1 MITTRTSFLAAAD
14 FKSAFHSAQVVI
26 SGGLGFIGSALAAR
40 LVSLGS
46 EVLIVDNLMPNYGG
60 NYFNIA
66 PIHDRVR
73 VEIVDVRDVPKLT
86 ALLSGCDY
94 LFNLAGQTSHLDS
107 MTDPLTDLEINCR
120 AQLTLLEACR
130 AIAPG
135 VIVVFASTRQV
146 YGKPDYLPVD
156 EKHALRPVDVN
167 GVNKIA
173 GEHYHILYHNVYGIQ
188 TTVLRLTNTFGP
200 RMRIKDARQTFV
212 GIWLRRLL
220 EGQPFEVWGGEQR
233 RDFTYVD
240 DAVEAFLLAAATPET
255 RGRVFNIGGDQVF
268 TLKELA
274 DLLVSVN
281 GGGDFAMHN
290 FPPERKRI
298 DIGDYIADDKLF
310 RDVTGWRP
318 IIPIREG
325 LARSVDYF
333 RMHLAHY
340 V

>member
-1 MITTRTSFLAAAD
+1 MIT
-14 FKSAFHSAQVVI
+14 
-26 SGGLGFIGSALAAR
+26 GGLGFIGSALAAR

-46 EVLIVDNLMPNYGG
+46 EVLVVDNLMPNYGG

-66 PIHDRVR
+66 QIHDRVR

-86 ALLSGCDY
+86 ALIPGCDY

-107 MTDPLTDLEINCR
+107 MIDPLTDLEINCR

-130 AIAPG
+130 AVTPG

-146 YGKPDYLPVD
+146 YGRPDYLPVD

-167 GVNKIA
+167 GINKLA
-173 GEHYHILYHNVYGIQ
+173 GEYYHTLFHNVYGIQ

-240 DAVEAFLLAAATPET
+240 DAVEAFLLAAAIPET
-255 RGRVFNIGGDQVF
+255 RGRVFNIGSDEVL
-268 TLKELA
+268 TLRELA
-274 DLLVSVN
+274 ELLVSVN
-281 GGGDFAMHN
+281 RGGEFAMHN

-298 DIGDYIADDKLF
+298 DIGDYFADDKLF

-318 IIPIREG
+318 IISMSEG

>member
-1 MITTRTSFLAAAD
+1 
-14 FKSAFHSAQVVI
+14 
-26 SGGLGFIGSALAAR
+26 
-40 LVSLGS
+40 
-46 EVLIVDNLMPNYGG
+46 
-60 NYFNIA
+60 
-66 PIHDRVR
+66 
-73 VEIVDVRDVPKLT
+73 VPKLT
-86 ALLSGCDY
+86 ALVPGCDY

-107 MTDPLTDLEINCR
+107 MIDPLTDLEINCR

-130 AIAPG
+130 AVTPG

-146 YGKPDYLPVD
+146 YGRPDYLPVD

-167 GVNKIA
+167 GINKLA
-173 GEHYHILYHNVYGIQ
+173 GEYYHTLFHNVYGIQ

-240 DAVEAFLLAAATPET
+240 DAVEAFLLAAAIPET
-255 RGRVFNIGGDQVF
+255 RGRVFNIGSDEVL
-268 TLKELA
+268 TLRELA
-274 DLLVSVN
+274 ELLVSVN
-281 GGGDFAMHN
+281 RGGEFAMHN

-298 DIGDYIADDKLF
+298 DIGDYFADDKLF

-318 IIPIREG
+318 IISMSEG